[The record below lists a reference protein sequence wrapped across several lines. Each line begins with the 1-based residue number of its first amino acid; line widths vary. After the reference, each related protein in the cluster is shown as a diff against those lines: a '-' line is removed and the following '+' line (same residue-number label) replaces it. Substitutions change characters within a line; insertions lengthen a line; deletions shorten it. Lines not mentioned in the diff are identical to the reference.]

1 MNKRFAT
8 QALLDRTDYGRQH
21 LTLRTTDMNRSEQI
35 EQLRPEI
42 STDSGRESLP
52 METFQNQT
60 LRPILKFQSDALIAW
75 FKSQLQDADL
85 PDFKLELD
93 GFIKAKLQK
102 DIPLRNAL
110 LGMVLGMM
118 TEAEIKFYAENRN
131 ELNKRVL
138 DMLHQRIREQ
148 MGNDMSKR

>member
-1 MNKRFAT
+1 MQAT
-8 QALLDRTDYGRQH
+8 
-21 LTLRTTDMNRSEQI
+21 MNRSEQI

-60 LRPILKFQSDALIAW
+60 LRPILKFQNDALIIW
-75 FKSQLQDADL
+75 FKSQLQDTEL

-118 TEAEIKFYAENRN
+118 TDAELQFYAANRN

-148 MGNDMSKR
+148 MGNDMRKR

>member
-1 MNKRFAT
+1 
-8 QALLDRTDYGRQH
+8 
-21 LTLRTTDMNRSEQI
+21 MNRSEQM

-42 STDSGRESLP
+42 STDSGRTSLP

-60 LRPILKFQSDALIAW
+60 LRPVLKFQNDALIAW
-75 FKSQLQDADL
+75 FKSQLQDAEL

-102 DIPLRNAL
+102 DIPLRNVL

-118 TEAEIKFYAENRN
+118 TETELLFYAENRN

-148 MGNDMSKR
+148 MGDDMRKR